1 MNGWRLGPRL
11 HTGGRS
17 AILYTVIESAKRHG
31 HQPYTYLKDLL
42 ERLPSTTTTG
52 LDALLPAN

>member
-1 MNGWRLGPRL
+1 M
-11 HTGGRS
+11 
-17 AILYTVIESAKRHG
+17 IESAKRHG